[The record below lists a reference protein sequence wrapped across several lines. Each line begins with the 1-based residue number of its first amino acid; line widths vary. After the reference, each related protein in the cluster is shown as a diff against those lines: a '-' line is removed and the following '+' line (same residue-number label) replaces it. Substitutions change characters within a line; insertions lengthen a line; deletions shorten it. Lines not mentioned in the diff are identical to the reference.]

1 MLMNLFE
8 IVNYGFTIKGALHI
22 GAHHGQEVDVYKKLG
37 IKSILFEPHPDSY
50 DILTNKFKTSS
61 DVILENIALGSCS
74 DTKIMYCE
82 TANQA
87 MSCSLLKPK
96 KHLSYYP
103 HIKFE
108 SEKIVNQIPLDDYIE
123 SKKIDLSEYNFI
135 NMDVQGYELEV
146 LKGSAQTLKNID
158 HIMTEINFE
167 DLYENC
173 VKVDEL
179 DSFLN
184 KFGFNRLITA
194 PTPYGWGDA
203 FYSKVKI

>member
-8 IVNYGFTIKGALHI
+8 IVNTGFKINGVIHI
-22 GAHHGQEVDVYKKLG
+22 GAHHGQEVDVYRSLN
-37 IKSILFEPHPDSY
+37 INSILFEPHPDSFN
-50 DILTNKFKTSS
+50 ILINKFENAS
-61 DVILENIALGSCS
+61 DVILENIALGSKTE
-74 DTKIMYCE
+74 TKIMYCE

-108 SEKIVNQIPLDDYIE
+108 SEKIVNQIALDDYIQT
-123 SKKIDLSEYNFI
+123 KNVDLNNYNFI

-146 LKGSAQTLKNID
+146 LKGSVNTLKNID

-173 VKVDEL
+173 VKADEL
-179 DSFLN
+179 DKFLN
-184 KFGFNRLITA
+184 NFGFKRIYTA
-194 PTPYGWGDA
+194 PTQYGWGDA
-203 FYSKVKI
+203 FYSKVQI

>member
-1 MLMNLFE
+1 MLMNLYE
-8 IVNYGFTIKGALHI
+8 IANMGFKINGALHI
-22 GAHHGQEVDVYKKLG
+22 GAHHGQEVDVYRSLN
-37 IKSILFEPHPDSY
+37 INSILFEPHPDSY
-50 DILTNKFKTSS
+50 NILTNKFQNVS
-61 DVILENIALGSCS
+61 DVILENIALGSQTE
-74 DTKIMYCE
+74 TKIMYCE
-82 TANQA
+82 STNQA

-108 SEKIVNQIPLDDYIE
+108 SEKTVNQIALDDYIQ
-123 SKKIDLSEYNFI
+123 SKNLDLNNYNFI

-146 LKGSAQTLKNID
+146 LKGSSNTLKHID

-179 DSFLN
+179 DLFLN
-184 KFGFNRLITA
+184 QFGFKRLFTHS
-194 PTPYGWGDA
+194 TDYGWGDA
-203 FYSKVKI
+203 FYSKKQ